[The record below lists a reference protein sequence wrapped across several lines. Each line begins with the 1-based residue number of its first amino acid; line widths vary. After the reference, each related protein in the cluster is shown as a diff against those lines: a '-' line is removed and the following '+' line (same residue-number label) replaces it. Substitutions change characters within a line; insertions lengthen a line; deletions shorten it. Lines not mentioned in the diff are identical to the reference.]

1 VTLQGII
8 LIDSSGH
15 LSNIEHVRRYNMNS
29 EQKHIVII
37 GAGFA
42 GLFAAKKLSGRNVRV
57 TIIDRNNYHTF
68 NPLLYQVG
76 AAEIEPDQIAYPVRT
91 FIRKKTNL
99 DFLMANVERI
109 NFKKNTVVTD
119 RGDINYDFLIFSP
132 GSSSGYFGIKGA
144 EKNSFTLKTLDDALR
159 LRNHILRMF
168 ERASMCEDP
177 AERDKCLTF
186 VIVGGG
192 PTGVEFAG
200 AFAEFVNGPL
210 KKDYPHIESGDA
222 KIVIVDAAG
231 QLLGTY
237 SPKSAEYAKRKLE
250 KMNVSVYLNTSVKEV
265 KPGEIILGGTEKIR
279 SHTILWTAGVSGV
292 SIRSDI
298 NIADRKDN
306 RVTVDEYLRPAGCDN
321 VFICGDMAYLAQD
334 GNPLPMNAPVA
345 TQQGIHSALNIIR
358 LTNGKTLKPF
368 RYGDRGSMVTIG
380 RNSAITKAAGF
391 EFRGFAAW
399 VLWLFIHIFYLIGFR
414 NKILVMMSWFRD
426 YVFYERAG
434 KMIIPSE

>member
-1 VTLQGII
+1 
-8 LIDSSGH
+8 
-15 LSNIEHVRRYNMNS
+15 MNS

-42 GLFAAKKLSGRNVRV
+42 GLFAAKKLSGRDIRV

-91 FIRKKTNL
+91 FIRKKANI
-99 DFLMANVERI
+99 DFLMANVDRI
-109 NFKKNTVVTD
+109 IFKKDTVVTD
-119 RGDINYDFLIFSP
+119 RGDIKYDFLIFSP
-132 GSSSGYFGIKGA
+132 GSSSGYFGVKGA
-144 EKNSFTLKTLDDALR
+144 EKNSVTLKSLDDALR

-168 ERASMCEDP
+168 ESASKCEDP
-177 AERDKCLTF
+177 GEKSRCLNF

-210 KKDYPHIESGDA
+210 KKDYPHIDSIDV
-222 KIVIVDAAG
+222 KIKVVDAAG
-231 QLLGTY
+231 QILGAY

-250 KMNVSVYLNTSVKEV
+250 KMNVSVSLNTSVREI
-265 KPGEIILGGTEKIR
+265 KPGEIILGNGEKIK

-292 SIRSDI
+292 NINSDI
-298 NIADRKDN
+298 KLADRKDG
-306 RVTVDEYLRPAGCDN
+306 RVTVDEYLRPGGSEN
-321 VFICGDMAYLAQD
+321 VFICGDMAYLVQD
-334 GNPLPMNAPVA
+334 GKPLPMNAPVA

-358 LTNGKTLKPF
+358 LINGKALKPF
-368 RYGDRGSMVTIG
+368 RYSDRGSMVTIG
-380 RNSAITKAAGF
+380 RNSAITKAAGI
-391 EFRGFAAW
+391 EFRGFLAW

-426 YVFYERAG
+426 YLFYERSG
-434 KMIIPSE
+434 KMIIPSDLTRLTSLSSRRGRN

>member
-1 VTLQGII
+1 
-8 LIDSSGH
+8 
-15 LSNIEHVRRYNMNS
+15 MNS
-29 EQKHIVII
+29 EKKHIVII

-76 AAEIEPDQIAYPVRT
+76 AAEIEPEQIAYPVRT
-91 FIRKKTNL
+91 FIRKKANI
-99 DFLMANVERI
+99 DFLMANVEKI
-109 NFKKNTVVTD
+109 NFKKDTVVTD
-119 RGDINYDFLIFSP
+119 RGDIKYDFLIFSP

-144 EKNSFTLKTLDDALR
+144 EKNSTTLKSLDDALR

-168 ERASMCEDP
+168 ERASKCEDP
-177 AERDKCLTF
+177 SEREKCLTF

-210 KKDYPHIESGDA
+210 RKDYPHINSGEVT
-222 KIVIVDAAG
+222 ICMVDAAG
-231 QLLGTY
+231 QLLGAYT
-237 SPKSAEYAKRKLE
+237 PGSAEYAKKKLE
-250 KMNVSVYLNTSVKEV
+250 KMNVSVALNTSVNEV
-265 KPGEIILGGTEKIR
+265 KPGEIILGGGEKIR

-292 SIRSDI
+292 SIKSDI
-298 NIADRKDN
+298 RIADRKDA

-321 VFICGDMAYLAQD
+321 VFICGDMAYLEQS
-334 GNPLPMNAPVA
+334 GKPLPMNAPVA
-345 TQQGIHSALNIIR
+345 TQQGIHSASNIVRVI
-358 LTNGKTLKPF
+358 NGRTLKPF
-368 RYGDRGSMVTIG
+368 RYSDRGSMVTIG
-380 RNSAITKAAGF
+380 RNSAITKVAGF
-391 EFRGFAAW
+391 EFRGFLAW

-434 KMIIPSE
+434 KMIIPSDRL

>member
-1 VTLQGII
+1 
-8 LIDSSGH
+8 
-15 LSNIEHVRRYNMNS
+15 MNN

-91 FIRKKTNL
+91 FIRKKANI
-99 DFLMANVERI
+99 DFIMADVKSIKFR
-109 NFKKNTVVTD
+109 KNTVVTD
-119 RGDINYDFLIFSP
+119 MGDVEYDFLIFSP
-132 GSSSGYFGIKGA
+132 GSSTGYFGIKGA
-144 EKNSFTLKTLDDALR
+144 EKNSITLKTLNDALW
-159 LRNHILRMF
+159 LRNHILSMF
-168 ERASMCEDP
+168 ERASRCEDP
-177 AERDKCLTF
+177 AERDKYLSF

-210 KKDYPHIESGDA
+210 RKDYPHIQSGDVRI
-222 KIVIVDAAG
+222 KIIDAAG
-231 QLLGTY
+231 QLLGAY
-237 SPKSAEYAKRKLE
+237 SRKSAEYAKMKLE
-250 KMNVSVYLNTSVKEV
+250 KMNVSVSLNTSVREV
-265 KPGEIILGGTEKIR
+265 KTGEIILGNGEKIKSR
-279 SHTILWTAGVSGV
+279 TILWTAGVSGT
-292 SIRSDI
+292 SIKSDI
-298 NIADRKDN
+298 KLTERRDSRIN
-306 RVTVDEYLRPAGCDN
+306 VDEYLRPGGFEN
-321 VFICGDMAYLAQD
+321 VFICGDMAYLEHK
-334 GNPLPMNAPVA
+334 GYPLPMNAPVA

-358 LTNGKTLKPF
+358 LINGKALKPF
-368 RYGDRGSMVTIG
+368 RYSDRGSMVTIG

-391 EFRGFAAW
+391 EFRGFLAW

-414 NKILVMMSWFRD
+414 NKVLVMTSWFRD
-426 YVFYERAG
+426 YLFYERSG

>member
-1 VTLQGII
+1 
-8 LIDSSGH
+8 
-15 LSNIEHVRRYNMNS
+15 MNS
-29 EQKHIVII
+29 EYKHIVII

-91 FIRKKTNL
+91 FIRKKANI
-99 DFLMANVERI
+99 DFLMANVEKI
-109 NFKKNTVVTD
+109 NFKKDTVVTD
-119 RGDINYDFLIFSP
+119 RGDIKYDFLIFSP

-144 EKNSFTLKTLDDALR
+144 ENNSTTLKSLDDALR

-168 ERASMCEDP
+168 ERASKCDDP
-177 AERDKCLTF
+177 SERDKCLTF

-210 KKDYPHIESGDA
+210 RKDYPHIDSHEVR
-222 KIVIVDAAG
+222 ICLVDAAG
-231 QLLGTY
+231 QLLGAY

-250 KMNVSVYLNTSVKEV
+250 KMNVAVSLNRTVKEV
-265 KPGEIILGGTEKIR
+265 KPGEIILGDGERLK

-292 SIRSDI
+292 AIKSDI
-298 NIADRKDN
+298 KIADRKDA
-306 RVTVDEYLRPAGCDN
+306 RVTVDEYLRPGGCDN
-321 VFICGDMAYLAQD
+321 VFICGDMAYLEQS
-334 GNPLPMNAPVA
+334 GKPLPMNAPVA
-345 TQQGIHSALNIIR
+345 TQQGIHSAINILR
-358 LTNGKTLKPF
+358 LINGKTLKPF

-391 EFRGFAAW
+391 EFRGFIAW

-414 NKILVMMSWFRD
+414 NKILVMISWFRD
-426 YVFYERAG
+426 YLFFERSG

>member
-1 VTLQGII
+1 
-8 LIDSSGH
+8 
-15 LSNIEHVRRYNMNS
+15 MNS
-29 EQKHIVII
+29 EYKHIVII

-91 FIRKKTNL
+91 FIRKKANI
-99 DFLMANVERI
+99 DFLMANVEKI
-109 NFKKNTVVTD
+109 NFKKDTVVTD
-119 RGDINYDFLIFSP
+119 RGDIKYDFLIFSP

-144 EKNSFTLKTLDDALR
+144 ENNSTTLKSLDDALR

-168 ERASMCEDP
+168 ERASKCDDP
-177 AERDKCLTF
+177 SERDKCLTF

-210 KKDYPHIESGDA
+210 RKDYPHIDSHEVR
-222 KIVIVDAAG
+222 ICLVDAAG
-231 QLLGTY
+231 QLLGAY

-250 KMNVSVYLNTSVKEV
+250 KMNVSVSLNRSVKEV
-265 KPGEIILGGTEKIR
+265 KPGEIILGDGERLK

-292 SIRSDI
+292 AIKSDI
-298 NIADRKDN
+298 KIADRKDA
-306 RVTVDEYLRPAGCDN
+306 RVTVDEYLRPGGCDN
-321 VFICGDMAYLAQD
+321 VFICGDMAYLEQ
-334 GNPLPMNAPVA
+334 GGKPLPMNAPVA
-345 TQQGIHSALNIIR
+345 TQQGIHSAINILR
-358 LTNGKTLKPF
+358 LINGRSLKPF

-391 EFRGFAAW
+391 EFRGFIAW

-414 NKILVMMSWFRD
+414 NKILVMISWFRD
-426 YVFYERAG
+426 YLFFERSG